1 MQTEKAASEQTVI
14 LKIGGQEFTV
24 KVRDG
29 VAMMPKG
36 LTRVQTRRP
45 ARSTTRGRAPE
56 RTGSINLGGL
66 RKDAPDYGPVATT
79 QRLVNALGNNT
90 VAALLGVNKDRP
102 SRWASGKD
110 VPNDEN
116 RIQLADLDALVGHLH
131 SAFTPAQAILWLEGQ
146 NAYLNARPIDVY
158 RLEGAAPVIEAI
170 RAHEQGAF
178 A

>member
-1 MQTEKAASEQTVI
+1 METQRSATEQTFI
-14 LKIGGQEFTV
+14 LKSGGLEFKV
-24 KVRDG
+24 KARNG
-29 VAMMPKG
+29 VALMPKG
-36 LTRVQTRRP
+36 LTQVRSRRP
-45 ARSTTRGRAPE
+45 GRSKVGGMTPAG
-56 RTGSINLGGL
+56 TGTINLGGL
-66 RKDAPDYGPVATT
+66 KKDAPDYGPVAMT

-110 VPNDEN
+110 TPNEEN
-116 RIQLADLDALVGHLH
+116 RIQLADLDAMVGHLH
-131 SAFTPAQAILWLEGQ
+131 SAFTPAQTILWLEGQ
-146 NAYLNARPIDVY
+146 NAHLNARPIDVY

>member
-1 MQTEKAASEQTVI
+1 MDTEKPAPEQTFI
-14 LKIGGQEFTV
+14 LRSNGGEFTV

-29 VAMMPKG
+29 VGLMPKG
-36 LTRVQTRRP
+36 LTQVHARRP
-45 ARSTTRGRAPE
+45 ARSKARAKAPAE
-56 RTGSINLGGL
+56 TGAINLGGL
-66 RKDAPDYGPVATT
+66 KKDAPDYGPVAMT

-110 VPNDEN
+110 VPNEEN
-116 RIQLADLDALVGHLH
+116 RARLADLDALVGHLH
-131 SAFTPAQAILWLEGQ
+131 SAFTPAQTILWLEGQ
-146 NAYLNARPIDVY
+146 NVHLNARPIDVY

>member
-1 MQTEKAASEQTVI
+1 M
-14 LKIGGQEFTV
+14 
-24 KVRDG
+24 
-29 VAMMPKG
+29 
-36 LTRVQTRRP
+36 
-45 ARSTTRGRAPE
+45 
-56 RTGSINLGGL
+56 
-66 RKDAPDYGPVATT
+66 T

-110 VPNDEN
+110 APNEEN
-116 RIQLADLDALVGHLH
+116 RALLADLDSLVGHLH
-131 SAFTPAQAILWLEGQ
+131 SAFTPAQAILWMEGH
-146 NAYLNARPIDVY
+146 NAHLDARPIDVY

>member
-1 MQTEKAASEQTVI
+1 MDMKRTAPEQTVI
-14 LKIGGQEFTV
+14 LKSGGREFTV

-29 VAMMPKG
+29 VGLIPKG
-36 LTRVQTRRP
+36 LAQVHTRRP
-45 ARSTTRGRAPE
+45 ARSKARAKAPVD
-56 RTGSINLGGL
+56 TITINLGGL
-66 RKDAPDYGPVATT
+66 KKDAPDYGPGAMT

-110 VPNDEN
+110 APNDEN
-116 RIQLADLDALVGHLH
+116 RAQLADLDALVGHLH
-131 SAFTPAQAILWLEGQ
+131 SAFTPAQAILWLEGH
-146 NAYLNARPIDVY
+146 NPHLGARPIDVY